1 MLNDKRKSAG
11 EWHIYIYVYIEIR
24 NTGGNR
30 PRCLSHEWDNK
41 NGGSSLS
48 FRHRSRIFHI
58 SASPHFPFFPTGGR
72 RLALTNGQRLIDDRP
87 VSAWSWTSLYLHLF
101 LLGAH
106 LSKVIQLSSSDSGH
120 SRSSSWES
128 DRVGFACQLPV
139 GMWEALFGLP
149 TCHRKVRTYGSPWG
163 GWFVY
168 GVLHLRIC
176 RLNKL
181 GLILP
186 SILMNSPQAFDASW
200 MRKFWFL
207 CFNLCSTR
215 EES

>member
-1 MLNDKRKSAG
+1 MHYGDKVKGSRKYKSLQSIFAMCY
-11 EWHIYIYVYIEIR
+11 ELI
-24 NTGGNR
+24 N
-30 PRCLSHEWDNK
+30 CSSCSCSSH
-41 NGGSSLS
+41 L
-48 FRHRSRIFHI
+48 
-58 SASPHFPFFPTGGR
+58 
-72 RLALTNGQRLIDDRP
+72 
-87 VSAWSWTSLYLHLF
+87 
-101 LLGAH
+101 
-106 LSKVIQLSSSDSGH
+106 IQLSSSDSGH

-128 DRVGFACQLPV
+128 GRVGFACQLPV